1 MKKLLVAMIT
11 GAALAWFFDPANGT
25 QRRDAL
31 RNQMGQGPSDRAA
44 SPAPAP
50 VTPVTDHA
58 GAPLRSTS

>member
-25 QRRDAL
+25 QRRDSL
-31 RNQMGQGPSDRAA
+31 RSQVGQGPSERAA
-44 SPAPAP
+44 APAP

>member
-1 MKKLLVAMIT
+1 MKKLLFAMLV

-25 QRRDAL
+25 QRRDSL
-31 RNQMGQGPSDRAA
+31 RSQLDRGTPDSYA
-44 SPAPAP
+44 SPAP